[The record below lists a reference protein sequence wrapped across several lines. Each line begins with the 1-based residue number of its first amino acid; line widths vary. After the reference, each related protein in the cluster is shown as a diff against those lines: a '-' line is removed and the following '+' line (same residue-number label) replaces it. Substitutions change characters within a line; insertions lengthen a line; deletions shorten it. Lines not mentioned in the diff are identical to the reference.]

1 MRIHIKAFLKFTE
14 AGKVPSPLLAYT
26 VVQKLLLS
34 ERSEDYEKF
43 NKKHSLNYSVSL
55 KSIQYVQETDESVD
69 SLMPISDLCTII
81 LFANNCLK
89 DCKKNCTCM
98 YCQVKSYKWI
108 QQPRQS
114 CTHGKAMEVSIDN
127 KKIAQSISA
136 WGDNIF

>member
-1 MRIHIKAFLKFTE
+1 MRIHVKALLKFTE

-34 ERSEDYEKF
+34 ESSEDYEKF

-69 SLMPISDLCTII
+69 SFMPISDLCTII
-81 LFANNCLK
+81 FANNCLK
-89 DCKKNCTCM
+89 DCKKKLYM